1 MSELVSDKFICTY
14 FLGEANHIFNT
25 EEINFTWKTVIRSEC
40 LFLQIYYSDRRSNSV
55 ISLRLKVE

>member
-14 FLGEANHIFNT
+14 LLGKANHIFNT
-25 EEINFTWKTVIRSEC
+25 VEINFTWKTVITSEC
-40 LFLQIYYSDRRSNSV
+40 LFLQIYYSDRRSDSV